1 MTHVEKMRLQAALK
15 ALQGNLPR
23 CTAPRHSEP
32 VVSCRRR
39 ASGYGVRAGRV
50 VSQVIRASELAS
62 SIDWRAQIASNFW
75 QHMCAVE
82 CSECKFCVQNK

>member
-32 VVSCRRR
+32 ACCLVQKTSKRIRSEGERRWLACR
-39 ASGYGVRAGRV
+39 APATSGNVLLRV
-50 VSQVIRASELAS
+50 FSVGCNAS
-62 SIDWRAQIASNFW
+62 SL
-75 QHMCAVE
+75 
-82 CSECKFCVQNK
+82 CKTQLISQMMYP

>member
-1 MTHVEKMRLQAALK
+1 MTHVEKLRLQAALK

-39 ASGYGVRAGRV
+39 ASGYGVRA
-50 VSQVIRASELAS
+50 SELGWRAECQQLLAACCYGCSVWNAS
-62 SIDWRAQIASNFW
+62 SLCKTKQLASL
-75 QHMCAVE
+75 
-82 CSECKFCVQNK
+82 K